1 MKVILIWWTKE
12 LDNLTKNHNLKE
24 QWGKHRKRVKKGE
37 KNERTNL
44 ERNNKT
50 QERKDKKQ
58 ETWKWCETKN
68 KKRRWERFLWKCLRA
83 LLRNLLLRTFWLVV
97 KWWCST
103 PHDQIFRNFIGFWRC
118 HLDFKVSYF
127 LQIKLKVIY
136 FYI

>member
-1 MKVILIWWTKE
+1 
-12 LDNLTKNHNLKE
+12 
-24 QWGKHRKRVKKGE
+24 
-37 KNERTNL
+37 
-44 ERNNKT
+44 
-50 QERKDKKQ
+50 
-58 ETWKWCETKN
+58 
-68 KKRRWERFLWKCLRA
+68 
-83 LLRNLLLRTFWLVV
+83 LVV